1 MTIDFMDA
9 IKGKKTDITYTRSE
23 VCPTCDGSG
32 AEKGTHPIT
41 CEKCHGTG
49 VMTVTRQTPLGVI
62 QQQTTCDKCG
72 GRGTIIKHPCQTCH
86 GQGTIDKKQ
95 TLEVKVPAGIDNG
108 QQIRLSGQG
117 EAGKNGG
124 PYGDLY
130 IVFRVKPSKEFRRNG
145 TTIYSEAPISF
156 AQAALGD
163 KIRVNTVHG
172 PVDLTIPAGTQPNTT
187 FKLRGQGVP
196 KINGTGNGDQEVTVK
211 VVIPKKIND
220 KQKEALVDY
229 VKAGGGNISPQEK
242 NFLNV

>member
-1 MTIDFMDA
+1 M
-9 IKGKKTDITYTRSE
+9 
-23 VCPTCDGSG
+23 
-32 AEKGTHPIT
+32 
-41 CEKCHGTG
+41 
-49 VMTVTRQTPLGVI
+49 
-62 QQQTTCDKCG
+62 
-72 GRGTIIKHPCQTCH
+72 
-86 GQGTIDKKQ
+86 
-95 TLEVKVPAGIDNG
+95 
-108 QQIRLSGQG
+108 
-117 EAGKNGG
+117 
-124 PYGDLY
+124 Y

-145 TTIYSEAPISF
+145 TTIYSDAPISF

-172 PVDLTIPAGTQPNTT
+172 PVDLTIPAGTQPNTN

-242 NFLNV
+242 NFFERLKDKLNGE

>member
-1 MTIDFMDA
+1 
-9 IKGKKTDITYTRSE
+9 
-23 VCPTCDGSG
+23 
-32 AEKGTHPIT
+32 
-41 CEKCHGTG
+41 
-49 VMTVTRQTPLGVI
+49 
-62 QQQTTCDKCG
+62 
-72 GRGTIIKHPCQTCH
+72 
-86 GQGTIDKKQ
+86 
-95 TLEVKVPAGIDNG
+95 
-108 QQIRLSGQG
+108 GQG

-242 NFLNV
+242 NFFERLKDKLNGE